1 MNSSIKNALIGLFAL
16 IASGIILFM
25 LLFLHPTVGDDG
37 KRLRVLFTNID
48 KVNVGTRVTY
58 AGHPVGEVIG
68 LMEVPDARRGKVA
81 KNGEIYVYELI
92 LEVDSSVNVFNT
104 DQVSVQTS
112 GLLGERNVEITP
124 RAPAPNQELMIVNDT
139 LLYAVPAG
147 SMEGTLN
154 RVDEIAK
161 QFSTLLQTTQEVVSS
176 LQKEDIPAHLGDTAR
191 HIASL
196 ASTLDQ
202 PQKWSQSIDRLSSLL
217 DRAHHSWDRADE
229 TIQNFSQIS
238 QQATKSWEKVD
249 QSLDTMAAALQ
260 KTENLLEN
268 LHQGKG
274 TLGQLLQG
282 DDLYVR
288 LKTFMYKGE
297 TIFDDIKQ
305 FGLLFQLDKR
315 WQRLQAKRLQLL
327 QKLSSPEAFSA
338 HFEESLNR
346 MELSLANVTYA
357 LQEAEQTGSCLA
369 ETALFQE
376 RFKKLLQETT
386 QMEETLNLYLT
397 SIKERE

>member
-1 MNSSIKNALIGLFAL
+1 MSSSIKNALIGLFAL

-68 LMEVPDARRGKVA
+68 LMEVPNARRGKIA

-104 DQVSVQTS
+104 DEISVQTS

-124 RAPAPNQELMIVNDT
+124 RAAAPDQELVSINDT

-176 LQKEDIPAHLGDTAR
+176 LQKEEIASHLGNTAR

-196 ASTLDQ
+196 TNTFDQ
-202 PQKWSQSIDRLSSLL
+202 PERWNQAIDRISSLL
-217 DRAHHSWDRADE
+217 DRTHRSWDTADQA
-229 TIQNFSQIS
+229 IQNLAQTSQK
-238 QQATKSWEKVD
+238 AKESWDKVD
-249 QSLDTMAAALQ
+249 HSLDSLGLAIGKAEA
-260 KTENLLEN
+260 LLEG
-268 LHQGKG
+268 LHQGQG
-274 TLGQLLQG
+274 TLGKLLRG
-282 DDLYVR
+282 DDLYLR
-288 LKTFMYKGE
+288 LKTLFYKGE

-315 WQRLQAKRLQLL
+315 WQRLQARRLQLL
-327 QKLSSPEAFSA
+327 QKLSSPQAFSA
-338 HFEESLNR
+338 HFEEELNR

-357 LQEAEQTGSCLA
+357 LQEAEQSGSCLA
-369 ETALFQE
+369 ETPLFQE

-397 SIKERE
+397 TIKER